1 MKAIEIRNYGGPEVL
16 KLAER
21 EAPRPGVGEILVDIE
36 FSGINFTDI
45 YRRQGH
51 YAHSATYL
59 TELPHVLGIE
69 GGGIVE
75 QLGADVSDLRVG
87 DKVVFFAPSGTYA
100 EAAIANVMKT
110 ARVPDG
116 VPLDVAV
123 AMTIQ
128 GLTAHYLSHSAFA
141 LKPGDSCLVHA
152 AAGGV
157 GQLLVQIARM
167 RGARVLATA
176 GSLEKAGIAQQL
188 GADVVIPYRE
198 VNFRDAVMQA
208 TGGHGVD
215 VVYDSIGKDT
225 VHDSIRSLRPRG
237 LCVLFGH
244 SSGLV
249 EAIAPM
255 ALAEAGSVFLTRPHM
270 QHYVATREEFAGR
283 LADLFRWVSQGKLK
297 VGIDRILP
305 LERAAEGHSLLE
317 SRATK
322 GKVLLACRGRGG
334 AS

>member
-1 MKAIEIRNYGGPEVL
+1 MRAIEIREYGRPEVL
-16 KLAER
+16 TLAER
-21 EAPRPGVGEILVDIE
+21 EPRRPGRGEVAVDTE
-36 FSGINFTDI
+36 FAGVNFTDI

-51 YAHSATYL
+51 YAQSVTYL
-59 TELPHVLGIE
+59 TELPHILGIE
-69 GGGIVE
+69 GGGTVA
-75 QLGADVSDLRVG
+75 QLGEGVADLRVG
-87 DKVVFFAPSGTYA
+87 DRVVFFAPSGAYA
-100 EAAIANVMKT
+100 EVAIANGMKT

-123 AMTIQ
+123 ALTIQ

-157 GQLLVQIARM
+157 GQLLVQVAKL
-167 RGARVLATA
+167 RGATVLATA
-176 GSLEKAGIAQQL
+176 GSAEKARIARQL

-198 VNFRDAVMQA
+198 TNFREAVVQA
-208 TGGHGVD
+208 TGGRGVD

-249 EAIAPM
+249 DAIAPM

-270 QHYVATREEFAGR
+270 QHYVATREEFSGR
-283 LADLFRWVSQGKLK
+283 LADLFRWVSEGKLQ

-305 LERAAEGHSLLE
+305 LERAAEAHALLE

-322 GKVLLACRGRGG
+322 GKVLLGCR
-334 AS
+334 

>member
-1 MKAIEIRNYGGPEVL
+1 MKAIVIRKYGGPEVL
-16 KLAER
+16 EVAES
-21 EAPRPGVGEILVDIE
+21 EKPSPGPGEIAVDLA
-36 FSGINFTDI
+36 FAGVNFTDI

-51 YAHSATYL
+51 YARSSTYL

-69 GGGIVE
+69 AGGTIE
-75 QLGADVSDLRVG
+75 QVGENVADLRVG
-87 DKVVFFAPSGTYA
+87 DKVVFFAPNGTYA
-100 EAAIANVMKT
+100 QTAVANATKT
-110 ARVPDG
+110 AQVPDG
-116 VPLDVAV
+116 VALDVAV

-141 LKPGDSCLVHA
+141 LKPGDTCLVHA

-157 GQLLVQIARM
+157 GQLLVQIAKL
-167 RGARVLATA
+167 RGATVLATT
-176 GSLEKAGIAQQL
+176 GSAEKADIAKRL

-198 VNFRDAVMQA
+198 TDFREAVLQA
-208 TGGHGVD
+208 TGGRGVD

-225 VHDSIRSLRPRG
+225 LHASIRSLRPRG

-249 EAIAPM
+249 DAIAPM

-283 LADLFRWVSQGKLK
+283 MADLFRWVSEGKLK

-305 LERAAEGHSLLE
+305 LERAAEAHALLE

-322 GKVLLACRGRGG
+322 GKVLLACR
-334 AS
+334 